1 MQRFLLSFSFWRE
14 IVKIAD
20 WDEWVSTMDVIIGM
34 IIVVS
39 IFIFRFIK
47 SGQQIYRVIVIES
60 NEKYSYEYGGL
71 SYYTFY
77 QCTCYDLKKL
87 KSLAVIFFNIFHI
100 FSKKSIKWNLI
111 IIFDQVLRFI
121 NFNQLIRCMYK
132 RFININY

>member
-1 MQRFLLSFSFWRE
+1 M
-14 IVKIAD
+14 
-20 WDEWVSTMDVIIGM
+20 STVDVIIGM

-77 QCTCYDLKKL
+77 LLRPQKIKIIG
-87 KSLAVIFFNIFHI
+87 SNFFQY
-100 FSKKSIKWNLI
+100 FSY
-111 IIFDQVLRFI
+111 F
-121 NFNQLIRCMYK
+121 
-132 RFININY
+132 